1 MCSDWKTRN
10 AQQPGGGVFTNW
22 CKFPGQICTANGT
35 LLRLDM
41 RGFNLQCP
49 FPATDMAVFT
59 SLTTLNLGRNPNMTV
74 STTLTTLDPGCI
86 PNLAMFTSLTIHNLG
101 RNPDMTVGAS
111 HTPAGCRLS
120 AGSTGGHSSSCR
132 ARGSHW
138 LQGSG
143 CLSPSPPPSQ

>member
-1 MCSDWKTRN
+1 M
-10 AQQPGGGVFTNW
+10 FTNW

-74 STTLTTLDPGCI
+74 
-86 PNLAMFTSLTIHNLG
+86 
-101 RNPDMTVGAS
+101 GAPLYA
-111 HTPAGCRLS
+111 PAGCGLL
-120 AGSTGGHSSSCR
+120 G
-132 ARGSHW
+132 RGSMAV
-138 LQGSG
+138 
-143 CLSPSPPPSQ
+143 

>member
-1 MCSDWKTRN
+1 MRLACLCSCCAGSASVCSDWKTRN
-10 AQQPGGGVFTNW
+10 AQQAGGGVFTNW

-74 STTLTTLDPGCI
+74 
-86 PNLAMFTSLTIHNLG
+86 
-101 RNPDMTVGAS
+101 GALP
-111 HTPAGCRLS
+111 TPAGCRLAVNS
-120 AGSTGGHSSSCR
+120 LPR
-132 ARGSHW
+132 A
-138 LQGSG
+138 L
-143 CLSPSPPPSQ
+143 